1 MLSLSQSDSVVLL
14 PSVSGAGGARRL
26 VASPGTDSDEDDAP
40 WSRPAVPPSESLPAP
55 ASGPGAA
62 AAPADAALPAT
73 LLAAVAHDLRAPL
86 AAIKAA
92 VSALLHDPALP
103 AEERRA
109 LLAAIDSET
118 DRLAGL
124 MGQLLDL
131 SRLEGRSV
139 QPARDW
145 HDVAELLAE
154 LVQRLDPRRERVVLH
169 VPAERP
175 LGYFDYPLVER
186 AVSQLV
192 DNALKYSPPA
202 APVEVAARIEGGRLW
217 ITVADRGPGIA
228 PAERERIFERFY
240 RLSAGGA
247 GLGLGLTIARGLAR
261 AHGGD
266 VTVAERAGGG
276 SVFTLWLPVGEAS
289 C

>member
-1 MLSLSQSDSVVLL
+1 MGGDRAAAGTWSPAFLEPRGAAPRGMVMLSLSQSDSVVLL

-40 WSRPAVPPSESLPAP
+40 RARPGVPPSESLPAP
-55 ASGPGAA
+55 ASGPGSA

-86 AAIKAA
+86 AAIN
-92 VSALLHDPALP
+92 ALLHDPALP

-192 DNALKYSPPA
+192 DNAPKYSPPA

-240 RLSAGGA
+240 R
-247 GLGLGLTIARGLAR
+247 
-261 AHGGD
+261 
-266 VTVAERAGGG
+266 
-276 SVFTLWLPVGEAS
+276 
-289 C
+289 

>member
-1 MLSLSQSDSVVLL
+1 V
-14 PSVSGAGGARRL
+14 
-26 VASPGTDSDEDDAP
+26 
-40 WSRPAVPPSESLPAP
+40 P
-55 ASGPGAA
+55 ASGPAPAA
-62 AAPADAALPAT
+62 ADAALPAT

-131 SRLEGRSV
+131 SRLEGQSV

-169 VPAERP
+169 VPEERP

-186 AVSQLV
+186 AVGQLV
-192 DNALKYSPPA
+192 DNALKYSPA
-202 APVEVAARIEGGRLW
+202 SAPVEVAARIEGGRLW

-228 PAERERIFERFY
+228 PAERERVFDRFY
-240 RLSAGGA
+240 RVAAGGA

-276 SVFTLWLPVGEAS
+276 SVFTLWLPVGEET